1 MDTSNTKLAN
11 SSNAQEKPGK
21 MLVSLSFNIIIPVVI
36 LSKYSGPENLGAVRG
51 FLIALAF
58 PFIYGTHDLIA
69 KRQWNFLSIMGI
81 ISVLLAGGLALF
93 ELDRF
98 WFAVKEASIPA
109 IIGVAVFL
117 SDRMKHPI
125 VKNLL
130 FNPQVLNVD
139 QIKESLDKNNKRE
152 LFERLFTRTTYLICL
167 SLALSSVLNFVLAIW
182 ILKSPSGTP
191 EFNKEYGLMM
201 ALSFPVIA
209 LPCMIVTLGS
219 LWYLIMGIKK
229 LTGLDLNHIFKDPK
243 AK

>member
-1 MDTSNTKLAN
+1 M
-11 SSNAQEKPGK
+11 
-21 MLVSLSFNIIIPVVI
+21 
-36 LSKYSGPENLGAVRG
+36 
-51 FLIALAF
+51 
-58 PFIYGTHDLIA
+58 
-69 KRQWNFLSIMGI
+69 
-81 ISVLLAGGLALF
+81 
-93 ELDRF
+93 
-98 WFAVKEASIPA
+98 
-109 IIGVAVFL
+109 AVFL